1 MKLKIVVPEYEKS
14 VIFVYGNIT
23 QSLSRFLKSNYH
35 HMTNHKRNIQDKYD
49 GLILSSIYVL

>member
-23 QSLSRFLKSNYH
+23 QRLTRFLKSNYH
-35 HMTNHKRNIQDKYD
+35 HMTNHKRNVQDKSD